1 MISNY
6 KINPEVSLL
15 NEPIE
20 VSLKYDSD
28 FEGEVD
34 IETKIVVDIV
44 YKKIQKILPKQKCNL
59 VKGTNDVNV
68 RVNGL
73 FKY

>member
-6 KINPEVSLL
+6 KINPELSLV

-20 VSLKYDSD
+20 VIFKFNSD
-28 FEGEVD
+28 VEGEVD

-44 YKKIQKILPKQKCNL
+44 YKKIEKFLLKQKCNL
-59 VKGTNDVNV
+59 IKGTNDVSI
-68 RVNGL
+68 RVNDL